1 MYEPLN
7 VFTLKIVC
15 VGLILSF
22 VPVRTSAEFVFL
34 LFIAYSHVTVL
45 RAGQIS
51 ISGTPQLHD
60 IFVHALLHF
69 FTRII

>member
-1 MYEPLN
+1 MYDPLN

-15 VGLILSF
+15 VGLISSF

-34 LFIAYSHVTVL
+34 LFITHGHITVL
-45 RAGQIS
+45 RTGRIR

-60 IFVHALLHF
+60 LSAHTLLHF
-69 FTRII
+69 LLESF